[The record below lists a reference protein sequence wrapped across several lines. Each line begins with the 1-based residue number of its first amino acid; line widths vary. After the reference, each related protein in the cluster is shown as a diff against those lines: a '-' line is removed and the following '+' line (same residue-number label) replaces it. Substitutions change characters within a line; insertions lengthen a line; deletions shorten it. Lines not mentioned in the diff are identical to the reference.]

1 MNELNELDPL
11 ETQLQSWKPRRP
23 SATLERRLFR
33 RAARGPRPALVAGWL
48 APAAACLLLLGSLLN
63 PQSAATLTGDPHS
76 GGLLAL
82 IASNQSYASYLPGSF
97 ERTHNQLEAFSQA
110 GGVDVAAATNYN
122 R

>member
-1 MNELNELDPL
+1 MDPL

-23 SATLERRLFR
+23 SATLERQLFR
-33 RAARGPRPALVAGWL
+33 RAARRPRPALVAGWL

-82 IASNQSYASYLPGSF
+82 ISSNQSYASYLPGSF

-110 GGVDVAAATNYN
+110 GGVDIAAATNYN